1 MRLIAI
7 LILVLIV
14 LLVTIHTLLRHKRT
28 QASLEAKKAMY
39 KALEKKSKN
48 GDLQSLYRFAEL
60 YYEEDDEDYYPL
72 IFKWVSLLAA
82 YRKDPA
88 VWLVLGD
95 MLSTGYGTEKD
106 LKRALSTYEQALS
119 ADILSGK
126 NSNLS
131 REAHNYL
138 EEQIIRLR
146 RKLNSSTN

>member
-28 QASLEAKKAMY
+28 QVALEAKKAMY
-39 KALEKKSKN
+39 KTLEKKSKN

-138 EEQIIRLR
+138 EKQIILLR
-146 RKLNSSTN
+146 RKLNSSNN